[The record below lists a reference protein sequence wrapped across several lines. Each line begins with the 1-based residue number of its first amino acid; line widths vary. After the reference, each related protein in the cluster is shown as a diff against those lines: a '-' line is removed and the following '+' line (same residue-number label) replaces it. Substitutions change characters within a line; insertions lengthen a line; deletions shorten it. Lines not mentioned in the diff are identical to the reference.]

1 MSIGFDLHFTGGPQP
16 NYSLYHVWK
25 CYHTLEEQGP
35 IGRRSLTK
43 VLGIG
48 EGSTRTMLKWM
59 TKEECIDSTPR
70 GEVLLPRGREK
81 LASVGIKII
90 NLTFI
95 ELSIGRFNCSVLVKG
110 MASKV
115 RLGTEQ
121 HDDSV
126 RAGANS
132 AITLV
137 RRNGKI
143 VFPGDERYPRQDLM
157 EPVGPMF
164 GVEEGDAIIIGG
176 ASSYEMAEKGA
187 VSAALAL
194 IQSESRDWNEST
206 RMLSRD
212 YEDEDVKTIA
222 LAIHELVGRLPVT
235 MRTKNHYGVRC
246 EDGKIIESNFTG
258 PVLEETLRR
267 GKIVRR
273 IAKGGKYRGVPVLAV
288 PFVRNKETIAVVGVF
303 DTTRG
308 SYYEWLGKVKK

>member
-1 MSIGFDLHFTGGPQP
+1 MSIGFDLHFPGGPHP

-25 CYHTLEEQGP
+25 CYHTLDEEGP
-35 IGRRSLTK
+35 IGRRALTK

-59 TKEECIDSTPR
+59 TKEECIESTPR
-70 GEVLLPRGREK
+70 GVLLLPRGREK
-81 LASVGIKII
+81 LASVGLRII
-90 NLTFI
+90 NLNFI
-95 ELSIGRFNCSVLVKG
+95 ELPIGRFNSAVLVKQ

-115 RLGTEQ
+115 RRGMEQ
-121 HDDSV
+121 HDESV
-126 RAGANS
+126 RAGGSS

-137 RRNGKI
+137 ARNGRI
-143 VFPGDERYPRQDLM
+143 VFPGDERYPGQEL
-157 EPVGPMF
+157 VGPIRTMF
-164 GVEEGDAIIIGG
+164 GVEEGDVIIIGG
-176 ASSYEMAEKGA
+176 ASSYDLAEKGA

-194 IQSESRDWNEST
+194 IQSEGSAWNEST

-258 PVLEETLRR
+258 PVLEETLKR